1 MIDVLVPL
9 FSIVAVALFVLGV
22 PILVVIGLWS
32 IGISFLVDL
41 SLANV
46 GVTLYEG
53 LNFFGLLAMPLFILT
68 GDMINAAGI
77 ARKLTNC
84 AHACLGWLR
93 GGFGMATLGACGIF
107 AAISGSNAA
116 TAATIGSIMYP
127 KMIDDGY
134 DPSCAAASIGSG
146 VTAGIIIPPSIIFI
160 TYGFLLNLPINDL
173 FTAGAVPGALMVLS
187 MMVVCYI
194 LARKNKWGTLMTFS
208 PKSAIKTT
216 FQAYLGFLAILL
228 IIYGIYSGSFSPTES
243 AAMCVGFC
251 FFAGLIITRE
261 LKLRN
266 LPKVLFNSGKMVGM
280 VAPLVA
286 MSIVMQQ
293 CLSALGIEKWMA
305 STIGNLG
312 YAGVMLSCMIII
324 FIAGMFLENVPV
336 VTILA
341 PILVPIAHSVG
352 VDPIHFGVIM
362 LVGTAIGFITPPF
375 GLNLFV
381 VSTVTG
387 LPFTSIIRFVPPTC
401 SRFSLPGSPLCS
413 SPRYRYS
420 CSDRERGWQ
429 NPERP

>member
-1 MIDVLVPL
+1 MMLDILVPII
-9 FSIVAVALFVLGV
+9 SIAAVALFVFGV

-32 IGISFLVDL
+32 ICISYLIDL

-134 DPSCAAASIGSG
+134 EPTFAAATIASG
-146 VTAGIIIPPSIIFI
+146 GTVGIIIPPSIIFI

-173 FTAGAVPGALMVLS
+173 FTAGSVPGILMVLS
-187 MMVVCYI
+187 MMAACYI
-194 LARKNKWGTLMTFS
+194 LARKNGWGTLMPFS
-208 PKSAIKTT
+208 PKAAIKTT
-216 FQAYLGFLAILL
+216 LQAYLGFLAILL

-251 FFAGLIITRE
+251 FFAGLGITRE
-261 LKLRN
+261 LSLRKLPN
-266 LPKVLFNSGKMVGM
+266 VLFNSGKMVGM

-312 YAGVMLSCMIII
+312 YTGVMLSCMVII
-324 FIAGMFLENVPV
+324 FIAGMFLESVPV

-341 PILVPIAHSVG
+341 PILAPIAHSVG

-362 LVGTAIGFITPPF
+362 LVGTAVGFITPPF

-387 LPFTSIIRFVPPTC
+387 LPFTSIIRYIPPYLIALLVTWFAIVLFP
-401 SRFSLPGSPLCS
+401 SISLFML
-413 SPRYRYS
+413 
-420 CSDRERGWQ
+420 
-429 NPERP
+429 

>member
-1 MIDVLVPL
+1 MTDMLVIL
-9 FSIVAVALFVLGV
+9 ISATSLALFVLGV

-32 IGISFLVDL
+32 ICISYLIDL

-134 DPSCAAASIGSG
+134 EPTFAAATVASG
-146 VTAGIIIPPSIIFI
+146 GTVGIIIPPSIIFI

-187 MMVVCYI
+187 MMAVCYI
-194 LARKNKWGTLMTFS
+194 LARIKGWGTLMSFS
-208 PKSAIKTT
+208 PKRAVSATL
-216 FQAYLGFLAILL
+216 QAYLGFLAILL
-228 IIYGIYSGSFSPTES
+228 IVYGIYSGSFSPTES
-243 AAMCVGFC
+243 AAVCVGFC
-251 FFAGLIITRE
+251 FFAGLGITRE
-261 LKLRN
+261 LSLRKL
-266 LPKVLFNSGKMVGM
+266 PGVLFNSGKMVGM

-305 STIGNLG
+305 STIGHLG
-312 YAGVMLSCMIII
+312 YTGVMVSCAIII
-324 FIAGMFLENVPV
+324 FIAGMFLESVPV

-341 PILVPIAHSVG
+341 PILAPIAHSVG
-352 VDPIHFGVIM
+352 VHPIHFGVIM

-387 LPFTSIIRFVPPTC
+387 LPFTRIIRYIPPYLLALFLTWLAIIVFP
-401 SRFSLPGSPLCS
+401 SISLFLL
-413 SPRYRYS
+413 
-420 CSDRERGWQ
+420 
-429 NPERP
+429 